1 MHVEDQRSTCFNE
14 KMHLDKQFEDKYAV
28 LCKNIPQDTTGR
40 RIPDSNTNQ
49 ETRAD
54 IRAGTYWK
62 IYWLTLLPTAPVQFT
77 EKIEILVL

>member
-40 RIPDSNTNQ
+40 RIPDSNTN
-49 ETRAD
+49 
-54 IRAGTYWK
+54 
-62 IYWLTLLPTAPVQFT
+62 
-77 EKIEILVL
+77 